1 MGIGITFGLKNIAR
15 EPSEVNGS
23 PSGKLY
29 VVLKCTG
36 EPAKKTKSKTF
47 SATLTTGNNYSSSER
62 LTRCNLPENVQNKND
77 LSMLY

>member
-36 EPAKKTKSKTF
+36 EPVQKPKSKTF
-47 SATLTTGNNYSSSER
+47 SATLSTGNNYSSSER
-62 LTRCNLPENVQNKND
+62 LTR
-77 LSMLY
+77 

>member
-36 EPAKKTKSKTF
+36 EPVKKTQVK
-47 SATLTTGNNYSSSER
+47 
-62 LTRCNLPENVQNKND
+62 NLFCHTYHWK
-77 LSMLY
+77 

>member
-15 EPSEVNGS
+15 EPSKVNGS

-36 EPAKKTKSKTF
+36 EPVKKTF
-47 SATLTTGNNYSSSER
+47 SATLSTGNNYSSSER
-62 LTRCNLPENVQNKND
+62 LTR
-77 LSMLY
+77 

>member
-36 EPAKKTKSKTF
+36 EPVKKTQVK
-47 SATLTTGNNYSSSER
+47 
-62 LTRCNLPENVQNKND
+62 NLFCHT
-77 LSMLY
+77 

>member
-1 MGIGITFGLKNIAR
+1 MGIDITFGLKNIAR

-36 EPAKKTKSKTF
+36 EPVKKTQVK
-47 SATLTTGNNYSSSER
+47 
-62 LTRCNLPENVQNKND
+62 NLFCYTYHWK
-77 LSMLY
+77 